1 MNCLP
6 NINSVLINY
15 SPQREVTGQPKLVL
29 YPSLQNLVKSAVGHP
44 TKKIY
49 ITQILKT
56 FS

>member
-6 NINSVLINY
+6 NINYVLVNN

-44 TKKIY
+44 TEKIY
-49 ITQILKT
+49 IMLYAYIIL
-56 FS
+56 